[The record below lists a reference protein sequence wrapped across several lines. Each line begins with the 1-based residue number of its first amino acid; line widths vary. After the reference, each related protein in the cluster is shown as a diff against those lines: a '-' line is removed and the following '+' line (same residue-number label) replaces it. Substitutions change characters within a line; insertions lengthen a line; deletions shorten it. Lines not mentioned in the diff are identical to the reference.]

1 LLLCHTDRPCHAS
14 HVYLLFIN
22 SYEHCA
28 SGNLHVHVNL
38 CTFDY
43 IYNTNQANPSCM
55 IALLYTEWFPAL
67 SGDVFTLE
75 ICILKRDMYP
85 LDTYLH
91 AQQGCLTIRVL
102 TIFNARS
109 LRQTA
114 PSFGEPAEEEWGY
127 PQQEVRECRVSSR
140 YYCCGLWWVYRAYL
154 QTARL
159 GCACSR

>member
-1 LLLCHTDRPCHAS
+1 MLLCHTDRPCHAS

-114 PSFGEPAEEEWGY
+114 PSFGEPEKQTCY
-127 PQQEVRECRVSSR
+127 FFKISQ
-140 YYCCGLWWVYRAYL
+140 YL
-154 QTARL
+154 IKPIWTR
-159 GCACSR
+159 